1 MDKWNIKIID
11 VGYKLE
17 RDVFIF
23 RRTFDGKTEMLDGTI
38 IDVGSAIS
46 SKPSLSLTV
55 EQLQAFANELNKL
68 GISPAK
74 EYTTGKL
81 EATEKHL
88 KDMRALVF
96 KKK

>member
-1 MDKWNIKIID
+1 MDKWNIRIID

-23 RRTFDGKTEMLDGTI
+23 RRIFDGKTEMLDGTI

-46 SKPSLSLTV
+46 KPSLSLTV
-55 EQLQAFANELNKL
+55 EQLQTFANELNKL

-74 EYTTGKL
+74 EYATGKL